1 MKYENILLRG
11 LFVLCMVLCVA
22 TVGSMLFP
30 GTSQANQSTM
40 VTEVQMS
47 GSQSGASVLTP
58 LACPLLPDG
67 VLCVR
72 KD

>member
-30 GTSQANQSTM
+30 GTTRANPSTM
-40 VTEVQMS
+40 VTEVQMT
-47 GSQSGASVLTP
+47 GSQSGASAFVP

-67 VLCVR
+67 VLCLR
-72 KD
+72 QD

>member
-1 MKYENILLRG
+1 MKYENFLLRG

-30 GTSQANQSTM
+30 GKIPQASTL
-40 VTEVQMS
+40 TEARIS
-47 GSQSGASVLTP
+47 GSQTSASAITP
-58 LACPLLPDG
+58 IACPLLDDG

-72 KD
+72 QD